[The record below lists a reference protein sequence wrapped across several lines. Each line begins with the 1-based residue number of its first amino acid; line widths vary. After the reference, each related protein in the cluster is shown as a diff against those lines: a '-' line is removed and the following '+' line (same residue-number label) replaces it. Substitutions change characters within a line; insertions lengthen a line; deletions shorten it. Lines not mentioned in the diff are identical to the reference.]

1 MTRTK
6 HFDSAACQIVYGEY
20 VNGPRCQ
27 FINQAKRWHCLAS
40 MSLQALAI
48 DFNSILQIAIE
59 AIKAYDRIGP
69 ELHCHCPSPGIA
81 ALTMSSPHVTA
92 IWCLSL
98 ARLRLPRLGS
108 PRGHCIN
115 ERQHAKQSKA
125 ARQSE
130 AARLVRSLSYEQR
143 QDKSRHSSRGAACG
157 CNQQAAH
164 CSPAVPYYVRSTEA
178 AASNDCYYIYRLGHY
193 NKISKYL
200 VIIQF
205 ESCHKSGCKRATVV
219 CWHWRCKLPLLL
231 LLGQHTRTHCRLLV
245 ICQQ

>member
-1 MTRTK
+1 M
-6 HFDSAACQIVYGEY
+6 
-20 VNGPRCQ
+20 
-27 FINQAKRWHCLAS
+27 
-40 MSLQALAI
+40 
-48 DFNSILQIAIE
+48 
-59 AIKAYDRIGP
+59 
-69 ELHCHCPSPGIA
+69 
-81 ALTMSSPHVTA
+81 
-92 IWCLSL
+92 
-98 ARLRLPRLGS
+98 
-108 PRGHCIN
+108 RGN
-115 ERQHAKQSKA
+115 MQSKA

-231 LLGQHTRTHCRLLV
+231 LLGQHTRTTLPFIGYLPAIAATALPLTGPQSQKALRMCPTWCKKSPNIVAWAQHKTN
-245 ICQQ
+245 IDMDTWIW